1 MRIEICETGE
11 GFDTQYAPLAAILAK
26 YQAEKGFEPLEK
38 IPISMKSRDFTATD
52 KLIQVLVSILAGC
65 ETLSEVNIRLKAEQP
80 LARAGGWPRFADQ
93 STLSR
98 MLDALSQK
106 QIEQMQEA
114 NREIWWSRS
123 QIRERDWRKY
133 LWLDFDL
140 SGLPCSAQAEKST
153 KGYFSGKKTQRVA
166 NWPGSVPLG
175 SEKPSGQTS
184 FLAIDIRPTVCKR
197 RCWAQKVL

>member
-11 GFDTQYAPLAAILAK
+11 GFNTEYAPLGAILAK
-26 YQAEKGFEPLEK
+26 YQTEKRFDPLER
-38 IPISMKSRDFTATD
+38 IPILMKSRDFTPAD
-52 KLIQVLVSILAGC
+52 KLIQVLISILAGC

-114 NREIWWSRS
+114 NQKIWWSES
-123 QIRERDWRKY
+123 QIR
-133 LWLDFDL
+133 
-140 SGLPCSAQAEKST
+140 GCVKS
-153 KGYFSGKKTQRVA
+153 
-166 NWPGSVPLG
+166 SV
-175 SEKPSGQTS
+175 
-184 FLAIDIRPTVCKR
+184 
-197 RCWAQKVL
+197 